1 LVYFLFGIRLY
12 STLGLTHALA
22 LGQTLA
28 KYLAPQE
35 REHAISIYGCDSLT
49 ADTRIFGRNTALGKI
64 VDRTR
69 ERWL

>member
-12 STLGLTHALA
+12 SALGLTQALA
-22 LGQTLA
+22 LDQTLA
-28 KYLAPQE
+28 KYLAPRE
-35 REHAISIYGCDSLT
+35 REHALSICGCGSLT
-49 ADTRIFGRNTALGKI
+49 ADARIFGRNTALGKI